1 MGTDRRKF
9 IDLLLNAGILGTM
22 AAVAYPVIKFLIP
35 PEKRE
40 PKISS
45 LKIGKVSEFEINS
58 SKIVKFGKT
67 PVIIVRD
74 KTGEMKGLAA
84 TCTHLDCIVQYRQ
97 DTNQI
102 ICACHNGIYD
112 LNGRN
117 ISGPPPKPLEE
128 FDINIIEE
136 EIVISSKKG

>member
-1 MGTDRRKF
+1 MNTDRRKF
-9 IDLLLNAGILGTM
+9 IDLLLNTGIMGSM
-22 AAVAYPVIKFLIP
+22 AAIIYPVIKFLIP

-45 LKIGKVSEFEINS
+45 LKIGKASEFEINS
-58 SKIVKFGKT
+58 SKIVKFGRT

-84 TCTHLDCIVQYRQ
+84 TCTHLDCIVQFRQ

-102 ICACHNGIYD
+102 ICACHNGVFD
-112 LNGRN
+112 LSGRN

-128 FDINIIEE
+128 YDISIIEE
-136 EIVISSKKG
+136 EIVVSSKKG

>member
-1 MGTDRRKF
+1 MPTDRRKF
-9 IDLLLNAGILGTM
+9 IDLLFNTGVLGSM
-22 AAVAYPVIKFLIP
+22 AAVLYPVIKYLIP

-45 LKIGKVSEFEINS
+45 LKIGKISDFEINS
-58 SKIVKFGKT
+58 SKIVKFGRT
-67 PVIIVRD
+67 PVIVIR
-74 KTGEMKGLAA
+74 KKNGKMKGLAA

-97 DTNQI
+97 DTSQI
-102 ICACHNGIYD
+102 ICACHNGVYD

-128 FDINIIEE
+128 FDIKIIED
-136 EIVISSKKG
+136 EIIVNKV